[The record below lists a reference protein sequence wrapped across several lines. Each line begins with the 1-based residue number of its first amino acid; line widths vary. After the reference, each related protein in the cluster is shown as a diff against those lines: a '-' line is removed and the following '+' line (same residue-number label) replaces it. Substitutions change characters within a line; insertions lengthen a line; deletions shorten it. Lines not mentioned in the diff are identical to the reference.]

1 MKKFLLLLVALFATT
16 AMVKAEDAIAYPEN
30 PYGWQNKG
38 DMFTA
43 FMQDS
48 EAAEGYQTLDYYLQV
63 LADKGDP
70 LKGENICK
78 YLTNPEKAFAN
89 AEKWGWLKAYI
100 MEVQNAQ
107 VTDQIKELTDAGSGA
122 YWRYAIGAFFVSWQ
136 LPSWPYSADFSEAG
150 KEENYLPKFVAS
162 YETPFSLVGKF
173 NEWAI
178 ETAPD
183 MTWQLDGSY
192 KIKLGDFFGD
202 FKIVQ
207 GHSWDGIQYCS
218 NGAQVNLGE
227 EYELVLAKDGG
238 NLSLSGS
245 GYCEDCVIT
254 VRKDGES
261 VVMTVTGTPVD
272 EPYIIVGDYNG
283 WKLETAAQFRVQQ
296 DGTFKSDAL
305 EELKGSFKVV
315 KGRLN
320 WNSQFGSNGSTFDM
334 GNAYTLVAGSANDN
348 LPNISLS
355 NTNVLYKDVVFVL
368 DMSGEAP
375 TLTGTAGSTVELVAT
390 YQLMGEST
398 SWSFAD
404 APTFTKVSEGVYE
417 LQRDKFYGIFKITK
431 NGVWDGSICTNGNA
445 VVVGETYLPNNNNG
459 SDMWIDG
466 IDADNPLTNVK
477 FTLNVTKADAPTL
490 LVTGTTGAE
499 KVAKDAVKVA
509 VNGGVISVAG
519 AENVAIYNAAGALV
533 STSAQANVPAGL
545 YIVKAGKNVQKV
557 IVK

>member
-1 MKKFLLLLVALFATT
+1 M
-16 AMVKAEDAIAYPEN
+16 
-30 PYGWQNKG
+30 
-38 DMFTA
+38 
-43 FMQDS
+43 
-48 EAAEGYQTLDYYLQV
+48 
-63 LADKGDP
+63 
-70 LKGENICK
+70 
-78 YLTNPEKAFAN
+78 
-89 AEKWGWLKAYI
+89 
-100 MEVQNAQ
+100 
-107 VTDQIKELTDAGSGA
+107 
-122 YWRYAIGAFFVSWQ
+122 
-136 LPSWPYSADFSEAG
+136 
-150 KEENYLPKFVAS
+150 PKFVAS
-162 YETPFSLVGKF
+162 YETPFTFVGTL
-173 NEWAI
+173 NGWAI

-192 KIKLGDFFGD
+192 KIEVGDFYGE

-207 GHSWDGIQYCS
+207 GHTWGEAIEYCS
-218 NGAQVNLGE
+218 NGAQVNVGE
-227 EYELVLAKDGG
+227 EYVLANVGG

-296 DGTFKSDAL
+296 DGTLKTDAIEEFKGA
-305 EELKGSFKVV
+305 FKIV
-315 KGRLN
+315 KGRWN
-320 WNSQFGSNGSTFDM
+320 WDTQFGTNGSAFAMGEPYALVQNANNVTFASTDEVY
-334 GNAYTLVAGSANDN
+334 NDVA
-348 LPNISLS
+348 
-355 NTNVLYKDVVFVL
+355 FVL
-368 DMSGEAP
+368 DMSGDAP
-375 TLTGTAGSTVELVAT
+375 ILTGTAGSTVEVEAT
-390 YQLMGEST
+390 YQLMGDCT
-398 SWSFAD
+398 SWEFAD
-404 APTFTKVSEGVYE
+404 APTFTKVGEGIYE
-417 LQRDKFYGIFKITK
+417 YQADSFYGRFKIAK
-431 NGVWDGSICTNGNA
+431 NGVWLGSLGTNGNA
-445 VVVGETYLPNNNNG
+445 VVVGETYYPSNNDG
-459 SDMWIDG
+459 PDMLIDG
-466 IDADNPLTNVK
+466 ISEAEPLLNVK

>member
-16 AMVKAEDAIAYPEN
+16 ALVKAEAIAYPEN
-30 PYGWQNKG
+30 PYGWQSKE
-38 DMFTA
+38 DMFQA
-43 FMQDS
+43 FMTDAGKSTNGLTIADFQ
-48 EAAEGYQTLDYYLQV
+48 AMAGTAES
-63 LADKGDP
+63 ADG
-70 LKGENICK
+70 LHTNGLCK
-78 YLTNPEKAFAN
+78 YLDNASAAFAMT
-89 AEKWGWLKAYI
+89 EKWGWLKDYI
-100 MEVQNAQ
+100 NEVRAAQ
-107 VTDQIKELTDAGSGA
+107 GFAAIPGDGGA
-122 YWRYAIGAFFVSWQ
+122 ASKYEAGAFFISGQ
-136 LPSWPYSADFSEAG
+136 STAWPKGADFSEAG

-162 YETPFSLVGKF
+162 YETPFTFVGTL
-173 NEWAI
+173 NGWAI

-207 GHSWDGIQYCS
+207 GHAWDGAIEYCS

-227 EYELVLAKDGG
+227 EYVLANGG
-238 NLSLSGS
+238 DNLSLSGS

-283 WKLETAAQFRVQQ
+283 WKLETAVPFRVQQ
-296 DGTFKSDAL
+296 DGSLKTDAIEEFKG
-305 EELKGSFKVV
+305 EFKVV
-315 KGRLN
+315 KGRWN

-375 TLTGTAGSTVELVAT
+375 ILTGTAGSTVEVEAT
-390 YQLMGEST
+390 YQLMGEFT
-398 SWSFAD
+398 NWDFKV
-404 APTFTKVSEGVYE
+404 APTFTKVGEGVYE
-417 LQRDKFYGIFKITK
+417 LQRDSFYGRFKIAK
-431 NGVWDGSICTNGNA
+431 NGAWAGSLCSNGNA
-445 VVVGETYLPNNNNG
+445 VVVGETYFPKNDNNPN
-459 SDMWIDG
+459 DMWIDG

-477 FTLNVTKADAPTL
+477 FTLNVTDADAPTL

-509 VNGGVISVAG
+509 VNGGVISVVG

>member
-16 AMVKAEDAIAYPEN
+16 ALVKAEYIAYPEN
-30 PYGWQNKG
+30 PYGWQNKE
-38 DMFTA
+38 DMFQA
-43 FMQDS
+43 FMTDAGKSTGGLTIADFQ
-48 EAAEGYQTLDYYLQV
+48 AMAGTAES
-63 LADKGDP
+63 ADG
-70 LKGENICK
+70 LHNNGLCK
-78 YLTNPEKAFAN
+78 YLDNASAAFAMT
-89 AEKWGWLKAYI
+89 EKWGWLKDYI
-100 MEVQNAQ
+100 NEVRAAQ
-107 VTDQIKELTDAGSGA
+107 GFGA
-122 YWRYAIGAFFVSWQ
+122 IPGDNGAASKYEAGAFFISGQ
-136 LPSWPYSADFSEAG
+136 STAWPKGADFSEAG

-178 ETAPD
+178 GTAPD

-192 KIKLGDFFGD
+192 KIELRDFFGD

-207 GHSWDGIQYCS
+207 GHAWDGAIEYCS

-227 EYELVLAKDGG
+227 EYVLANGG
-238 NLSLSGS
+238 DNLSLSGS

-283 WKLETAAQFRVQQ
+283 WKLETAAPFRVQQ
-296 DGTFKSDAL
+296 DGSLKTDAIEEFKG
-305 EELKGSFKVV
+305 EFKIV
-315 KGRLN
+315 KGRWN
-320 WNSQFGSNGSTFDM
+320 WNTEFGTNGSTFAM
-334 GNAYTLVAGSANDN
+334 GEPYALVQNANNVKFASTDEVYNDV
-348 LPNISLS
+348 
-355 NTNVLYKDVVFVL
+355 TFVL

-375 TLTGTAGSTVELVAT
+375 ILTGTAGSTVEVEAT
-390 YQLMGEST
+390 YQLMGECT
-398 SWSFAD
+398 SWDFAY
-404 APTFTKVSEGVYE
+404 APTFTKVGEGIYE
-417 LQRDKFYGIFKITK
+417 YQADSFYGTFKITK
-431 NGVWDGSICTNGNA
+431 NGAWAGSLCSNGNA
-445 VVVGETYLPNNNNG
+445 VVVGETYYPNNDNQPNN
-459 SDMWIDG
+459 MLIDG
-466 IDADNPLTNVK
+466 ISEAEPLLNVK

-499 KVAKDAVKVA
+499 KVAKDAVKVV

>member
-30 PYGWQNKG
+30 PYGWQSKE
-38 DMFTA
+38 DMFQA
-43 FMQDS
+43 FMTDAGKS
-48 EAAEGYQTLDYYLQV
+48 TGGLTI
-63 LADKGDP
+63 ADFQAMVGQ
-70 LKGENICK
+70 GEREDGLHDNGLCK
-78 YLTNPEKAFAN
+78 YLTDASAAFAMT
-89 AEKWGWLKAYI
+89 EKWGWLKDYI
-100 MEVQNAQ
+100 NEVRAAQ
-107 VTDQIKELTDAGSGA
+107 GFAAIPGDGGA
-122 YWRYAIGAFFVSWQ
+122 ASKYEAGAFFISGQ
-136 LPSWPYSADFSEAG
+136 STAWPKGADFSEAG

-178 ETAPD
+178 GTAPD

-192 KIKLGDFFGD
+192 KIELGYFFGD

-207 GHSWDGIQYCS
+207 GHAWDGAIEYCS

-227 EYELVLAKDGG
+227 EYELVQANGGG

-245 GYCEDCVIT
+245 GYCDDCVIT

-261 VVMTVTGTPVD
+261 VVMTVTGTQD
-272 EPYIIVGDYNG
+272 DPYIIVGDYNG
-283 WKLETAAQFRVQQ
+283 WKLETAASFREQQ
-296 DGTFKSDAL
+296 DGTLKTDAIKEFKG
-305 EELKGSFKVV
+305 EFKIV
-315 KGRLN
+315 KGRQN
-320 WNSQFGSNGSTFDM
+320 WNTQFSSNGSTFAM
-334 GNAYTLVAGSANDN
+334 GEPYTLAAGDNGNVKFASTDEVYNDV
-348 LPNISLS
+348 
-355 NTNVLYKDVVFVL
+355 TFVL

-375 TLTGTAGSTVELVAT
+375 ILTGTAGSTVEVEAT
-390 YQLMGEST
+390 YQLMGDCT
-398 SWSFAD
+398 SWDFAY
-404 APTFTKVSEGVYE
+404 APTFTKVSEGIYE
-417 LQRDKFYGIFKITK
+417 YQADSFYGTFKITK
-431 NGVWDGSICTNGNA
+431 NGAWAGSLCSNGNA
-445 VVVGETYLPNNNNG
+445 VVVGETYYPNNDNQPNN
-459 SDMWIDG
+459 MLIDG
-466 IDADNPLTNVK
+466 ISEAEPLLNVK

>member
-30 PYGWQNKG
+30 PYGWQSKEDMFQAFMTDAGKSTNGLTIADFQAMAGTDDSADGLHNKG
-38 DMFTA
+38 VCR
-43 FMQDS
+43 
-48 EAAEGYQTLDYYLQV
+48 YLDN
-63 LADKGDP
+63 ASA
-70 LKGENICK
+70 
-78 YLTNPEKAFAN
+78 AFAMT
-89 AEKWGWLKAYI
+89 EKWGWLKDYI
-100 MEVQNAQ
+100 NEVRAAQ
-107 VTDQIKELTDAGSGA
+107 GMGAIPGDAGAASKYEA
-122 YWRYAIGAFFVSWQ
+122 AAFFISGQ
-136 LPSWPYSADFSEAG
+136 STSYPAGADYSEAG

-178 ETAPD
+178 GTAPD

-192 KIKLGDFFGD
+192 KIELGYFHGE

-207 GHSWDGIQYCS
+207 GHAWNGAIEYCS

-227 EYELVLAKDGG
+227 EYELVQANGGG

-296 DGTFKSDAL
+296 DGTLKTDAIEEFKGA
-305 EELKGSFKVV
+305 FKIV
-315 KGRLN
+315 KGRWN
-320 WNSQFGSNGSTFDM
+320 WDTQFGTNGSAFAMGEPYALVQNANNVTFASTDEV
-334 GNAYTLVAGSANDN
+334 YNDV
-348 LPNISLS
+348 
-355 NTNVLYKDVVFVL
+355 TFVL
-368 DMSGEAP
+368 DMSGDAP
-375 TLTGTAGSTVELVAT
+375 ILTGTAGSTVEVEAT
-390 YQLMGEST
+390 YQLMGDCT
-398 SWSFAD
+398 SWEFAD
-404 APTFTKVSEGVYE
+404 APTFTKVGEGIYE
-417 LQRDKFYGIFKITK
+417 YQADSFYGRFKIAK
-431 NGVWDGSICTNGNA
+431 NGVWLGSLGTNGNA
-445 VVVGETYLPNNNNG
+445 VVVGETYYPSNNDG
-459 SDMWIDG
+459 PDMLIDG
-466 IDADNPLTNVK
+466 ISEAEPLLNVK

>member
-16 AMVKAEDAIAYPEN
+16 ALVKAESIAYPEN
-30 PYGWQNKG
+30 PYGWQNKE
-38 DMFTA
+38 DMFQA
-43 FMQDS
+43 FMTDAGKSTGGLTIADFQ
-48 EAAEGYQTLDYYLQV
+48 AMAGTAES
-63 LADKGDP
+63 ADG
-70 LKGENICK
+70 LHNNGLCK
-78 YLTNPEKAFAN
+78 YLDNASAAFAMT
-89 AEKWGWLKAYI
+89 EKWGWLKDYI
-100 MEVQNAQ
+100 NEVRAAQ
-107 VTDQIKELTDAGSGA
+107 GMGAIPGGDDAASKYEA
-122 YWRYAIGAFFVSWQ
+122 GAFFISGQ
-136 LPSWPYSADFSEAG
+136 STAWPKGADFSEAG

-192 KIKLGDFFGD
+192 KIELRDFFGD

-207 GHSWDGIQYCS
+207 GHAWDGAIEYCS

-227 EYELVLAKDGG
+227 EYFLANVGG

-272 EPYIIVGDYNG
+272 EPYIIVGDYND
-283 WKLETAAQFRVQQ
+283 WKLETAVPFRVQQ

-368 DMSGEAP
+368 DMSGDAP
-375 TLTGTAGSTVELVAT
+375 VLTGTAGSTVEVEAT
-390 YQLMGEST
+390 YQLMGERT
-398 SWSFAD
+398 SWAFAE

-417 LQRDKFYGIFKITK
+417 LQRDSFYGRFKIAK
-431 NGVWDGSICTNGNA
+431 NGVWDGSLCSNGAA
-445 VVVGETYLPNNNNG
+445 VVVGETYFPKNDNNPN
-459 SDMWIDG
+459 DMWIDG
-466 IDADNPLTNVK
+466 IDAENPLTNVK
-477 FTLNVTKADAPTL
+477 FVLNVTKADAPTL

-509 VNGGVISVAG
+509 VNGGVISVVG

>member
-16 AMVKAEDAIAYPEN
+16 ALVKAESIAYPEN
-30 PYGWQNKG
+30 PYGWQSKE
-38 DMFTA
+38 DMYNA
-43 FMQDS
+43 FMTEVGATEGWKTIAEFQAMAGTSDS
-48 EAAEGYQTLDYYLQV
+48 
-63 LADKGDP
+63 ADG
-70 LKGENICK
+70 LHLNGLCK
-78 YLTNPEKAFAN
+78 YLPNGIHGKIVEVIN
-89 AEKWGWLKAYI
+89 SEKWAWLKSYI
-100 MEVQNAQ
+100 EANRAA
-107 VTDQIKELTDAGSGA
+107 AGMTATNDNGA
-122 YWRYAIGAFFVSWQ
+122 VLKYEAGAFFISGQ
-136 LPSWPYSADFSEAG
+136 STSWPASSDYSEAG

-192 KIKLGDFFGD
+192 KIEFRDFFGD

-207 GHSWDGIQYCS
+207 GHAWEGAIEYCS

-227 EYELVLAKDGG
+227 EYVLANVGG

-283 WKLETAAQFRVQQ
+283 WKLETAAPFRVQQ

-334 GNAYTLVAGSANDN
+334 GNAYTLVAGSANDK

-404 APTFTKVSEGVYE
+404 APTFTKVGEGIYE
-417 LQRDKFYGIFKITK
+417 YQTDSFYGRFKIAK
-431 NGVWDGSICTNGNA
+431 NGAWAGSLCSNGNA
-445 VVVGETYLPNNNNG
+445 VVVGETYFPKNDNNPN
-459 SDMWIDG
+459 DMWIDG

>member
-16 AMVKAEDAIAYPEN
+16 ALVKAESIAYPEN
-30 PYGWQNKG
+30 PYGWQNKE
-38 DMFTA
+38 DMFQA
-43 FMQDS
+43 FMTDAGKSTGGLTIADFQ
-48 EAAEGYQTLDYYLQV
+48 AMAGTAES
-63 LADKGDP
+63 ADG
-70 LKGENICK
+70 LHNNGLCK
-78 YLTNPEKAFAN
+78 YLDNASAAFAMT
-89 AEKWGWLKAYI
+89 EKWGWLKDYI
-100 MEVQNAQ
+100 NEVRAAQ
-107 VTDQIKELTDAGSGA
+107 GFGA
-122 YWRYAIGAFFVSWQ
+122 IPGDEGAASKYEAGAFFISGQ
-136 LPSWPYSADFSEAG
+136 STAWPKGADFSEAG

-162 YETPFSLVGKF
+162 YETPFTLVGTL
-173 NEWAI
+173 NGWAI

-183 MTWQLDGSY
+183 LTWQLDGSY

-202 FKIVQ
+202 FMIVQ
-207 GHSWDGIQYCS
+207 GHAWDGAIEYCS

-227 EYELVLAKDGG
+227 EYVLANGG
-238 NLSLSGS
+238 DNLSLSGS

-283 WKLETAAQFRVQQ
+283 WKLETAAPFRVQQ
-296 DGTFKSDAL
+296 DGSLKTDAIEEFKG
-305 EELKGSFKVV
+305 EFKVV
-315 KGRLN
+315 KGRWN
-320 WNSQFGSNGSTFDM
+320 WNTQFSANGSTFAM
-334 GNAYTLVAGSANDN
+334 EEPYTLAAGDNGNVKFASTDEVYNDV
-348 LPNISLS
+348 
-355 NTNVLYKDVVFVL
+355 TFVL

-375 TLTGTAGSTVELVAT
+375 ILTGTAGSTVEVEAT
-390 YQLMGEST
+390 YQLMGDCT
-398 SWSFAD
+398 SWDFAY
-404 APTFTKVSEGVYE
+404 APTFTKVGEGIYE
-417 LQRDKFYGIFKITK
+417 YQADSFYGTFKITK
-431 NGVWDGSICTNGNA
+431 NGAWAGSLCSNGNA
-445 VVVGETYLPNNNNG
+445 VVVGETYYPNNDNQPNN
-459 SDMWIDG
+459 MLIDG
-466 IDADNPLTNVK
+466 ISEAEPLLNVK

-545 YIVKAGKNVQKV
+545 YIVKAGKNVRKV

>member
-1 MKKFLLLLVALFATT
+1 
-16 AMVKAEDAIAYPEN
+16 MVKAEDAIAYPEN

-107 VTDQIKELTDAGSGA
+107 IEEGGAIQALTDAGTGSA
-122 YWRYAIGAFFVSWQ
+122 WRYAIGAFFVNWQ

-162 YETPFSLVGKF
+162 YETPFSLVGEL
-173 NEWAI
+173 NGWAI

-192 KIKLGDFFGD
+192 KIELGDFFGD

-207 GHSWDGIQYCS
+207 GHAWGEAIEYCS
-218 NGAQVNLGE
+218 NGAQVNVGE
-227 EYELVLAKDGG
+227 EYVLANGG
-238 NLSLSGS
+238 DNLSLSGS

-296 DGTFKSDAL
+296 DGTLKTDAIEEFKGA
-305 EELKGSFKVV
+305 FKIV
-315 KGRLN
+315 KGRWN
-320 WNSQFGSNGSTFDM
+320 WNTQFGTNGSAFAMGEPYALVQNANNVTFASTDEV
-334 GNAYTLVAGSANDN
+334 YNDV
-348 LPNISLS
+348 
-355 NTNVLYKDVVFVL
+355 TFVL
-368 DMSGEAP
+368 DMSGDAP
-375 TLTGTAGSTVELVAT
+375 ILTGTAGSTVEVEAT
-390 YQLMGEST
+390 YQLMGDCT
-398 SWSFAD
+398 SWEFAD
-404 APTFTKVSEGVYE
+404 APTFTKVGEGIYE
-417 LQRDKFYGIFKITK
+417 YQADSFYGRFKIAK
-431 NGVWDGSICTNGNA
+431 NGVWLGSLGTNGNA
-445 VVVGETYLPNNNNG
+445 VVVGETYYPSNNDG
-459 SDMWIDG
+459 PDMLIDG
-466 IDADNPLTNVK
+466 ISEAEPLLNVK

>member
-1 MKKFLLLLVALFATT
+1 
-16 AMVKAEDAIAYPEN
+16 
-30 PYGWQNKG
+30 
-38 DMFTA
+38 MFQA
-43 FMQDS
+43 FMTDAGKSTGGLTIADFQ
-48 EAAEGYQTLDYYLQV
+48 AMAGTAES
-63 LADKGDP
+63 ADG
-70 LKGENICK
+70 LHNNGLCK
-78 YLTNPEKAFAN
+78 YLDNASAAFAMT
-89 AEKWGWLKAYI
+89 EKWGWLKDYI
-100 MEVQNAQ
+100 NEVRAAQ
-107 VTDQIKELTDAGSGA
+107 GFGA
-122 YWRYAIGAFFVSWQ
+122 IPGDNGAASKYEAGAFFISGQ
-136 LPSWPYSADFSEAG
+136 STAWPKGADFSEAG

-178 ETAPD
+178 GTAPD
-183 MTWQLDGSY
+183 MAWQLDGSY
-192 KIKLGDFFGD
+192 KIELRDFFGD

-207 GHSWDGIQYCS
+207 GHAWDGAIEYCS

-227 EYELVLAKDGG
+227 EYVLANGG
-238 NLSLSGS
+238 DNLSLSGS

-272 EPYIIVGDYNG
+272 EPYIIVGDYND
-283 WKLETAAQFRVQQ
+283 WKLETAAPFRVQQ

>member
-1 MKKFLLLLVALFATT
+1 M
-16 AMVKAEDAIAYPEN
+16 KAEYIAYPEN

-38 DMFTA
+38 DMFQA
-43 FMQDS
+43 FMEDS
-48 EAAEGYQTLDYYLQV
+48 ESAEGYQSLDYYLQV
-63 LADKGDP
+63 LAEKGDP
-70 LKGENICK
+70 LAAPNICT
-78 YLTNPEKAFAN
+78 YLTTPEKAFAN

-107 VTDQIKELTDAGSGA
+107 NKEDDKIQALTDAGSGPA
-122 YWRYAIGAFFVSWQ
+122 WRYAIGAFFVCWQ
-136 LPSWPYSADFSEAG
+136 RAGWPKSADFSEAG

-192 KIKLGDFFGD
+192 KIEFRDFFGD

-207 GHSWDGIQYCS
+207 GHAWDGAIEYCS

-227 EYELVLAKDGG
+227 EYVLANGG
-238 NLSLSGS
+238 DNLSLSGS
-245 GYCEDCVIT
+245 GYCEDCVII

-283 WKLETAAQFRVQQ
+283 WKLETAAPFRVQQ
-296 DGTFKSDAL
+296 DGSLKTDAIEEFKG
-305 EELKGSFKVV
+305 EFKIV
-315 KGRLN
+315 KGRWN
-320 WNSQFGSNGSTFDM
+320 WNTEFGTNGSTFAM
-334 GNAYTLVAGSANDN
+334 GEPYALVQNANNVKFASTDEVYNDV
-348 LPNISLS
+348 
-355 NTNVLYKDVVFVL
+355 TFVL
-368 DMSGEAP
+368 DMSGDAP
-375 TLTGTAGSTVELVAT
+375 ILTGTAGSTVEVEAT
-390 YQLMGEST
+390 YQLMGDCT
-398 SWSFAD
+398 NWDFKD

-417 LQRDKFYGIFKITK
+417 LQRDSFYGRFKITK
-431 NGVWDGSICTNGNA
+431 NGAWAGSLSSNGNA
-445 VVVGETYLPNNNNG
+445 VVVGETYYPNNDNSPN
-459 SDMWIDG
+459 DMWIDG

>member
-16 AMVKAEDAIAYPEN
+16 ALVKAESIAYPEN

-38 DMFTA
+38 DMFQA
-43 FMQDS
+43 FMEDS
-48 EAAEGYQTLDYYLQV
+48 ESAEGYQSLDYYLQI
-63 LADKGDP
+63 LAEKGDP
-70 LKGENICK
+70 LKGDNICK
-78 YLTNPEKAFAN
+78 YLLTPEKAFAN

-107 VTDQIKELTDAGSGA
+107 VTEQIKELTDAGTGSN
-122 YWRYAIGAFFVSWQ
+122 WRYAIGAFFVNWQ

-178 ETAPD
+178 GTAPD

-192 KIKLGDFFGD
+192 KIELRDFFGD

-207 GHSWDGIQYCS
+207 GHAWDGAIEYCS

-227 EYELVLAKDGG
+227 EYVLANGG
-238 NLSLSGS
+238 DNLSLSGS

-283 WKLETAAQFRVQQ
+283 WKLETAVPFRVQQ

>member
-1 MKKFLLLLVALFATT
+1 
-16 AMVKAEDAIAYPEN
+16 MVKAEDAIAYPEN

-107 VTDQIKELTDAGSGA
+107 IEEGGAIQALTDAGTGSA
-122 YWRYAIGAFFVSWQ
+122 WRYAIGAFFVNWQ

-178 ETAPD
+178 GTAPD

-192 KIKLGDFFGD
+192 KIELGDFFGD

-207 GHSWDGIQYCS
+207 GHAWGEAIEYCS
-218 NGAQVNLGE
+218 NGAQVNVGE
-227 EYELVLAKDGG
+227 EYVLANGG
-238 NLSLSGS
+238 DNLSLSGS

-296 DGTFKSDAL
+296 DGTLKTDAIEEFKGA
-305 EELKGSFKVV
+305 FKIV
-315 KGRLN
+315 KGRWN
-320 WNSQFGSNGSTFDM
+320 WDTQFGTNGSAFAMGEPYALVQNANNVTFASTDEV
-334 GNAYTLVAGSANDN
+334 YNDV
-348 LPNISLS
+348 
-355 NTNVLYKDVVFVL
+355 TFVL
-368 DMSGEAP
+368 DMSGDAP
-375 TLTGTAGSTVELVAT
+375 ILTGTAGSTVEVEAT
-390 YQLMGEST
+390 YQLMGDCT
-398 SWSFAD
+398 SWEFAD
-404 APTFTKVSEGVYE
+404 APTFTKVGEGIYE
-417 LQRDKFYGIFKITK
+417 YQADSFYGRFKIAK
-431 NGVWDGSICTNGNA
+431 NGVWLGSLGTNGNA
-445 VVVGETYLPNNNNG
+445 VVVGETYYPSNNDG
-459 SDMWIDG
+459 PDMLIDG
-466 IDADNPLTNVK
+466 ISEAEPLLNVK

>member
-16 AMVKAEDAIAYPEN
+16 ALVKAESIAYPEN

-38 DMFTA
+38 DMFQA
-43 FMQDS
+43 FMEDS
-48 EAAEGYQTLDYYLQV
+48 GATGFQSLDYYLQV

-107 VTDQIKELTDAGSGA
+107 KEEGGSFQALTDEGSGQA
-122 YWRYAIGAFFVSWQ
+122 WRYAIGAFFVSWQ

-178 ETAPD
+178 GTAPD

-192 KIKLGDFFGD
+192 KIELRDFFGD

-207 GHSWDGIQYCS
+207 GHAWDGAIEYCS

-227 EYELVLAKDGG
+227 EYFLANVGG

>member
-16 AMVKAEDAIAYPEN
+16 ALVKAESIAYPEN
-30 PYGWQNKG
+30 PYGWQNKE
-38 DMFTA
+38 DMFQA
-43 FMQDS
+43 FMTDAGKSTGGLTIADFQ
-48 EAAEGYQTLDYYLQV
+48 AMAGTAES
-63 LADKGDP
+63 ADG
-70 LKGENICK
+70 LHNNGLCK
-78 YLTNPEKAFAN
+78 YLDNASAAFAMT
-89 AEKWGWLKAYI
+89 EKWGWLKDYI
-100 MEVQNAQ
+100 NEVRAAQ
-107 VTDQIKELTDAGSGA
+107 GMGAIPGGDDAASKYEA
-122 YWRYAIGAFFVSWQ
+122 GAFFISGQ
-136 LPSWPYSADFSEAG
+136 STAWPKGADFSEAG

-192 KIKLGDFFGD
+192 KIELGDFFGD

-207 GHSWDGIQYCS
+207 GHAWDGAIEYCS

-227 EYELVLAKDGG
+227 EYFLANVGG

-272 EPYIIVGDYNG
+272 EPYIIVGDYND
-283 WKLETAAQFRVQQ
+283 WKLETAVPFRVQQ

-368 DMSGEAP
+368 DMSGDAP
-375 TLTGTAGSTVELVAT
+375 VLTGTAGSTVEVEAT
-390 YQLMGEST
+390 YQLMGERT
-398 SWSFAD
+398 SWAFAE

-417 LQRDKFYGIFKITK
+417 LQRDSFYGRFKIAK
-431 NGVWDGSICTNGNA
+431 NGVWDGSLCSNGAA
-445 VVVGETYLPNNNNG
+445 VVVGETYFPKNDNNPN
-459 SDMWIDG
+459 DMWIDG
-466 IDADNPLTNVK
+466 IDAENPLTNVK
-477 FTLNVTKADAPTL
+477 FVLNVTKADAPTL

-509 VNGGVISVAG
+509 VNGGVISVVG

>member
-30 PYGWQNKG
+30 PYGWQSKE
-38 DMFTA
+38 DMFQA
-43 FMQDS
+43 FMTDAGKSTGGLTIADFQAMAGTADS
-48 EAAEGYQTLDYYLQV
+48 
-63 LADKGDP
+63 ADG
-70 LKGENICK
+70 LHNNGLCK
-78 YLTNPEKAFAN
+78 YLDNASAAFAMT
-89 AEKWGWLKAYI
+89 EKWGWLKDYI
-100 MEVQNAQ
+100 NEVRAAQ
-107 VTDQIKELTDAGSGA
+107 GFGA
-122 YWRYAIGAFFVSWQ
+122 IPGDGGAASKYEAGAFFISGQ
-136 LPSWPYSADFSEAG
+136 SKSWPAGADYSEAG

-162 YETPFSLVGKF
+162 YETPFTFVGTL
-173 NEWAI
+173 NAWAI

-192 KIKLGDFFGD
+192 KIEVGDFYGD

-207 GHSWDGIQYCS
+207 GHTWGEAIEYCS
-218 NGAQVNLGE
+218 NGAQVNVGE
-227 EYELVLAKDGG
+227 EYVLAEGGG

-245 GYCEDCVIT
+245 GYCENCVIT
-254 VRKDGES
+254 VRKDGEN
-261 VVMTVTGTPVD
+261 VVLTVTGTAVD
-272 EPYIIVGDYNG
+272 EPYIIVGDYNN
-283 WKLETAAQFRVQQ
+283 WKLETAAQLHTQE
-296 DGTFKSDAL
+296 DGTFKTDAI
-305 EELKGSFKVV
+305 EEFKGEFKVV
-315 KGRLN
+315 RGRWN
-320 WNSQFGSNGSTFDM
+320 WETQYGTNGSTFAM
-334 GNAYTLVAGSANDN
+334 GEPYTLTQNGT
-348 LPNISLS
+348 NIKFAS
-355 NTNVLYKDVVFVL
+355 TDEVYKDVTFVL

-375 TLTGTAGSTVELVAT
+375 VLTGTAGSTVEVEAT

-398 SWSFAD
+398 SWDFKD
-404 APTFTKVSEGVYE
+404 APTFTKVSEGIYE
-417 LQRDKFYGIFKITK
+417 LQRDSFYGMFKIAK
-431 NGVWDGSICTNGNA
+431 NGAWAGSICTNGNA
-445 VVVGETYLPNNNNG
+445 VVVGETYLPYNDNG

-477 FTLNVTKADAPTL
+477 FVLNVTEPAPTL

-509 VNGGVISVAG
+509 VNGGVISVVG

>member
-16 AMVKAEDAIAYPEN
+16 ALVKAESIAYPEN
-30 PYGWQNKG
+30 PYGWQSKEDMFQAFMTDAGKSTNGLTIADFQAMAGTDDSADGLHNKG
-38 DMFTA
+38 VCR
-43 FMQDS
+43 
-48 EAAEGYQTLDYYLQV
+48 YLDN
-63 LADKGDP
+63 ASA
-70 LKGENICK
+70 
-78 YLTNPEKAFAN
+78 AFAMT
-89 AEKWGWLKAYI
+89 EKWGWLKDYI
-100 MEVQNAQ
+100 NEVRAAQ
-107 VTDQIKELTDAGSGA
+107 GMGAIPGDAGAASKYEA
-122 YWRYAIGAFFVSWQ
+122 AAFFISGQ
-136 LPSWPYSADFSEAG
+136 STSYPAGADYSEAG

-162 YETPFSLVGKF
+162 YETPFTLVGTL
-173 NEWAI
+173 NGWAI

-192 KIKLGDFFGD
+192 KIELGDFFGD

-207 GHSWDGIQYCS
+207 GHAWGEAIEYCS
-218 NGAQVNLGE
+218 NGAQVNVGE
-227 EYELVLAKDGG
+227 EYVLANGG
-238 NLSLSGS
+238 DNLSLSGS

-296 DGTFKSDAL
+296 DGTLKTDAIEEFKGA
-305 EELKGSFKVV
+305 FKIV
-315 KGRLN
+315 KGRWN
-320 WNSQFGSNGSTFDM
+320 WNTQFGTNGSAFAMGEPYALVQNANNVTFASTDEVY
-334 GNAYTLVAGSANDN
+334 NDVA
-348 LPNISLS
+348 
-355 NTNVLYKDVVFVL
+355 FVL
-368 DMSGEAP
+368 DMSGDAP
-375 TLTGTAGSTVELVAT
+375 ILTGTAGSTVEVEAT
-390 YQLMGEST
+390 YQLMGDCT
-398 SWSFAD
+398 SWEFAD
-404 APTFTKVSEGVYE
+404 APTFTKVGEGIYE
-417 LQRDKFYGIFKITK
+417 YQADSFYGRFKIAK
-431 NGVWDGSICTNGNA
+431 NGVWLGSLGTNGNA
-445 VVVGETYLPNNNNG
+445 VVVGETYYPSNNDG
-459 SDMWIDG
+459 PDMLIDG
-466 IDADNPLTNVK
+466 ISEAEPLLNVK

>member
-16 AMVKAEDAIAYPEN
+16 ALVKAESIAYPEN
-30 PYGWQNKG
+30 PYGWQSKEDMFQAFMTDAGKSTNGLTIADFQAMAGTDDSADGLHNKG
-38 DMFTA
+38 VCR
-43 FMQDS
+43 
-48 EAAEGYQTLDYYLQV
+48 YLDN
-63 LADKGDP
+63 ASA
-70 LKGENICK
+70 
-78 YLTNPEKAFAN
+78 AFAMT
-89 AEKWGWLKAYI
+89 EKWGWLKDYI
-100 MEVQNAQ
+100 NEVRAAQ
-107 VTDQIKELTDAGSGA
+107 GMGAIPGDAGAASKYEA
-122 YWRYAIGAFFVSWQ
+122 AAFFISGQ
-136 LPSWPYSADFSEAG
+136 STSYPAGADYSEAG

-178 ETAPD
+178 GTAPD

-192 KIKLGDFFGD
+192 KIELGDFFGD

-207 GHSWDGIQYCS
+207 GHAWGEAIEYCS
-218 NGAQVNLGE
+218 NGAQVNVGE
-227 EYELVLAKDGG
+227 EYVLANGG
-238 NLSLSGS
+238 DNLSLSGS

-283 WKLETAAQFRVQQ
+283 WKLETAAPFRVQQ
-296 DGTFKSDAL
+296 DGSLKTDAIEEFKG
-305 EELKGSFKVV
+305 EFKIV
-315 KGRLN
+315 KGRWN
-320 WNSQFGSNGSTFDM
+320 WNTQFGTNGSTFAM
-334 GNAYTLVAGSANDN
+334 GEPYALVQNANNVTFASTDEVYNDVA
-348 LPNISLS
+348 
-355 NTNVLYKDVVFVL
+355 FVL
-368 DMSGEAP
+368 DMSGDAP
-375 TLTGTAGSTVELVAT
+375 ILTGTAGSTVEVEAT
-390 YQLMGEST
+390 YQLMGDCT
-398 SWSFAD
+398 SWEFAD
-404 APTFTKVSEGVYE
+404 APTFTKVGEGIYE
-417 LQRDKFYGIFKITK
+417 YQADSFYGRFKIAK
-431 NGVWDGSICTNGNA
+431 NGVWLGSLGTNGNA
-445 VVVGETYLPNNNNG
+445 VVVGETYYPSNNDG
-459 SDMWIDG
+459 PDMLIDG
-466 IDADNPLTNVK
+466 ISEAEPLLNVK